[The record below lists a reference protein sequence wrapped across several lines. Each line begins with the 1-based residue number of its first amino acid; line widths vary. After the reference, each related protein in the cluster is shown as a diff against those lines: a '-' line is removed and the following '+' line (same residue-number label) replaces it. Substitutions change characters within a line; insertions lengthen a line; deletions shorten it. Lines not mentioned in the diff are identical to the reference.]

1 MRTYIENF
9 KKYSYLLSEL
19 VMKDIKLKYR
29 RSKLGILWTL
39 IEPILTTLVLALV
52 FESFRK
58 RGNKEY
64 SFVIY
69 ILTGR
74 LLYSFFSGATRA
86 ATKSIRT
93 NGSMIK
99 KVYVPKYIYPI
110 ASILA
115 NYVIFIISMI
125 VLVGAV
131 IVCRVPLTWHVLEG
145 IFPLVII
152 LIMALGVGMILSTIS
167 VFFRDIEYLWGVI
180 LTLVMYCSAIFYEMP
195 ENIEWICKWNPL
207 YAVIMNFRNAILFG
221 KAPDIQELIY
231 SIVVSLVS
239 VVVGFYVFFKKQDEF
254 ILHI

>member
-1 MRTYIENF
+1 MA
-9 KKYSYLLSEL
+9 EL
-19 VMKDIKLKYR
+19 VKKDIKLRYR

-52 FESFRK
+52 FESFRNK
-58 RGNKEY
+58 GNREY
-64 SFVIY
+64 SFVVY

-74 LLYSFFSGATRA
+74 LIYSFFSGATRA

-99 KVYVPKYIYPI
+99 KVYIPKYIYPI
-110 ASILA
+110 ASILS
-115 NYVIFIISMI
+115 NYIIFIISMI

-131 IVCRVPLTWHVLEG
+131 IICRVPLTWHIMEG
-145 IFPLVII
+145 ILPLIII
-152 LIMALGVGMILSTIS
+152 LVMALGVGMFLSTIA

-180 LTLVMYCSAIFYEMP
+180 LMLIMYCSAIFYEMP
-195 ENIEWICKWNPL
+195 EKIEWLCRWNPL
-207 YAVIMNFRNAILFG
+207 YAVIVNFRNAVLFG
-221 KAPDIQELIY
+221 KAPDVQELIY
-231 SIVVSLVS
+231 TIAVSLVS